1 MRSVLFIV
9 AMIGLVGCAQA
20 QVLGGGTLFANAV
33 AFDQSWLSGC
43 PSGGFTLSNQVAYEP
58 TAALDPCGAPDPSAS
73 VTGTV
78 ESDVWFYFYAHTTT
92 ASIIVNPR
100 SAFDVAIQ
108 AFSGTTCADLTE
120 IGIVDANGNNQI
132 ETLNLSG
139 LTINTKYYFRIF
151 GATNSG
157 SNRTGTYDFCGASS
171 LATTPLP
178 VVFTAFSCT
187 KHFNGIQLNWT
198 CSQQNEANYFELERS
213 SSNSSWEKIAQLPV
227 QYSTGNLMHYQ
238 VMDRGFEE
246 EDSLFYYRVKQVDFD
261 GSVVYSP
268 IIHCLLMQ
276 QEIGDSFSVYPNPV
290 IDGAINLVFSNVASS
305 SYLIKIMDMNQNEI
319 FKEDINLIGN
329 GMVPIKTISRPGI
342 YLIKI
347 ISAQGIMVKKVVFN

>member
-1 MRSVLFIV
+1 
-9 AMIGLVGCAQA
+9 
-20 QVLGGGTLFANAV
+20 
-33 AFDQSWLSGC
+33 
-43 PSGGFTLSNQVAYEP
+43 
-58 TAALDPCGAPDPSAS
+58 
-73 VTGTV
+73 
-78 ESDVWFYFYAHTTT
+78 
-92 ASIIVNPR
+92 
-100 SAFDVAIQ
+100 
-108 AFSGTTCADLTE
+108 
-120 IGIVDANGNNQI
+120 
-132 ETLNLSG
+132 
-139 LTINTKYYFRIF
+139 
-151 GATNSG
+151 
-157 SNRTGTYDFCGASS
+157 
-171 LATTPLP
+171 
-178 VVFTAFSCT
+178 
-187 KHFNGIQLNWT
+187 
-198 CSQQNEANYFELERS
+198 
-213 SSNSSWEKIAQLPV
+213 
-227 QYSTGNLMHYQ
+227 
-238 VMDRGFEE
+238 MDRGFEE